1 MLLENLDKY
10 LTVLNL
16 ALCRLNDGKRP
27 CGRPQMIE
35 VLRVVGC
42 QYYDLIELCWQWI
55 LFDEN
60 EKFLDEY
67 GVHFHAMVRIT
78 SSFF

>member
-16 ALCRLNDGKRP
+16 TLCRLNDGKRP

-42 QYYDLIELCWQWI
+42 
-55 LFDEN
+55 
-60 EKFLDEY
+60 
-67 GVHFHAMVRIT
+67 
-78 SSFF
+78 